1 MKQHSWSKKLTL
13 LLVSSL
19 TIMSIVTISPAL
31 PEMNEQFSELDNV
44 DFWVKLTLTFPALW
58 IALSSVAA
66 GILIDRY
73 GRLRFLWVAMIL
85 YAVAGTAGF
94 WLDDLFA
101 ILISR
106 AILGIAVGITMTI
119 VVTLI
124 ADYFD
129 GMQRQKFIGIQV
141 AFMSLG
147 GILFIG
153 LGGVLADISWR
164 FPFLIYAFSLV
175 IMPMAVLYLD
185 EPERIT
191 SDMTQQAKSTSPNI
205 IWLLFINVLVMWVL
219 FFLIPVQIPF
229 YLQELGVDKKSLVG
243 AAIAVSTALSAVS
256 SFSYSKIKD
265 RFSFY
270 TIFFMGYSLMGIG
283 FIILALAQGY
293 SMVVISMMFCGFGM
307 GMMIPNT
314 NMWVMK
320 IAPPEIRGKEIGRLT
335 TFWFMGQFLSP
346 ILMLPLVS
354 RTTLSSLFMV
364 TAGIT
369 VSIAFFF
376 LIMFLILKNANSE

>member
-376 LIMFLILKNANSE
+376 LIMFLISKNANSE

>member
-1 MKQHSWSKKLTL
+1 
-13 LLVSSL
+13 
-19 TIMSIVTISPAL
+19 
-31 PEMNEQFSELDNV
+31 
-44 DFWVKLTLTFPALW
+44 
-58 IALSSVAA
+58 
-66 GILIDRY
+66 
-73 GRLRFLWVAMIL
+73 
-85 YAVAGTAGF
+85 
-94 WLDDLFA
+94 
-101 ILISR
+101 
-106 AILGIAVGITMTI
+106 
-119 VVTLI
+119 
-124 ADYFD
+124 
-129 GMQRQKFIGIQV
+129 
-141 AFMSLG
+141 MSLG

-376 LIMFLILKNANSE
+376 LIMFLISKNANSE